1 MNKLTELT
9 TAEYT
14 KQRDTLNLIASEN
27 YPSQKVLDLL
37 GSVWS
42 NKYAEGTPGKRY
54 YAGNV
59 YADEMETFVQQKA
72 LEVFDTTGEYSVNA
86 QVLSGSPANTM
97 VYMAMLEAGDTIMSL
112 NLANGGHLSHL
123 HATSNFLKFFKH
135 VNYDVTE
142 TTPGTYDIDEADY
155 QVKLAEHKPKLVILG
170 FSAYPRKYEFAKLT
184 TWAHAAGALVLAD
197 IAHINGLVAAGLH
210 DTPFRAGDEGA
221 DFVSMTTHKTF
232 RGPRSAMLFAKTDHI
247 AAINKTIFPGT
258 SGGPHLH
265 AIAAVGQALL
275 EILGEDQHPDGRSF
289 KDYSQAVLDTCKA
302 LENGAKE
309 GGLTVVSPTQNHLC
323 LVKLPDDVD
332 SLEFQRLLER
342 VGIITNRN
350 MLPFD
355 TKSAWR
361 PSGMRFGTAA
371 LASRGLTVEQA
382 GDLGR
387 LIASLALGKTTE
399 DAAHEQTV
407 SLAKQLAW
415 WYNEPTRSSKV

>member
-1 MNKLTELT
+1 MNYLTDLT
-9 TAEYT
+9 GKEFA

-72 LEVFDTTGEYSVNA
+72 LEVYDSTGEYGVNV

-97 VYMAMLEAGDTIMSL
+97 VYLAMLQPGDTIMSL

-123 HATSNFLKFFKH
+123 HATSNFMKFFKL
-135 VNYDVTE
+135 VNYDVVETE
-142 TTPGTYDIDEADY
+142 PGTYDIDQADY
-155 QVKLAEHKPKLVILG
+155 QAKLAQAHPKLVILG
-170 FSAYPRKYEFAKLT
+170 FSAYPRKYEFAQMTK
-184 TWAHAAGALVLAD
+184 WAHEAGALVLAD

-210 DTPFRAGDEGA
+210 DTPFKAGDEGA

-232 RGPRSAMLFAKTDHI
+232 RGPRAAMLFAKNEHMP
-247 AAINKTIFPGT
+247 AINKTIFPGT

-289 KDYSQAVLDTCKA
+289 KDYSQAVLDTSKA
-302 LENGAKE
+302 LEE
-309 GGLTVVSPTQNHLC
+309 GTQAAGLTVVSPTQNHLS
-323 LVKLPDDVD
+323 LIKLPDEVD
-332 SLEFQRLLER
+332 SLEFQRTLER
-342 VGIITNRN
+342 AGIISNRN

-361 PSGMRFGTAA
+361 PSGMRFGTPA
-371 LASRGLTVEQA
+371 LASRGMTVQQA
-382 GDLGR
+382 HELGEV
-387 LIASLALGKTTE
+387 IGKLALNNTTE
-399 DAAHEQTV
+399 EAATAFTHQLT
-407 SLAKQLAW
+407 KQLAW
-415 WYNEPTRSSKV
+415 WYAE

>member
-1 MNKLTELT
+1 MAHTNQLFNLTEQEF
-9 TAEYT
+9 A

-27 YPSQKVLDLL
+27 YPSPKVLQLL
-37 GSVWS
+37 GSVWM

-54 YAGNV
+54 YAGNIQ
-59 YADEMETFVQQKA
+59 ADEMETFVQQKA
-72 LEVFDTTGEYSVNA
+72 LQVFDQTGEYGVNV

-97 VYMAMLEAGDTIMSL
+97 VYLAMLQPGDTIMSL

-135 VNYDVTE
+135 VNYDVKE
-142 TTPGTYDIDEADY
+142 TTPGTFDIDKDDY
-155 QVKLAEHKPKLVILG
+155 HAKLREHQPKLVIIG
-170 FSAYPRKYEFAKLT
+170 FSAYPRAYEFAELT
-184 TWAHAAGALVLAD
+184 QWAHEAGALVLAD

-210 DTPFRAGDEGA
+210 DTPFQAGDKGA

-232 RGPRSAMLFAKTDHI
+232 RGPRGAMLFAKQDHM

-265 AIAAVGQALL
+265 AIAATGQALL
-275 EILGEDQHPDGRSF
+275 EILGEDQYPDGRSF
-289 KDYSQAVLDTCKA
+289 KDYSQAVLDTAKA
-302 LENGAKE
+302 LEE
-309 GGLTVVSPTQNHLC
+309 GCATAGLTIISPTQNHLG
-323 LVKLPDDVD
+323 LVKLPDAVD

-350 MLPFD
+350 MIPFD

-371 LASRGLTVEQA
+371 LASRGLTASQA
-382 GDLGR
+382 RAIGQLIGDL
-387 LIASLALGKTTE
+387 ASGKTTE
-399 DAAHEQTV
+399 ADATAQVKE
-407 SLAKQLAW
+407 LATTLN
-415 WYNEPTRSSKV
+415 WYYKNL

>member
-1 MNKLTELT
+1 MNKFFDLTKSEF
-9 TAEYT
+9 A

-59 YADEMETFVQQKA
+59 FVDEMETLVQEKA
-72 LEVFDTTGEYSVNA
+72 LQVFDTTGEYAVNV

-97 VYMAMLEAGDTIMSL
+97 VYLAMLEPGDTIMSL

-123 HATSNFLKFFKH
+123 HATSNFMKFFKL

-142 TTPGTYDIDEADY
+142 TEPGTFDIDQEDFHT
-155 QVKLAEHKPKLVILG
+155 KLLEHKPKLVILG

-184 TWAHAAGALVLAD
+184 KWAHEAGALVLAD

-210 DTPFRAGDEGA
+210 DSPFKAGPEGA
-221 DFVSMTTHKTF
+221 DFVSMTTHKTY
-232 RGPRSAMLFAKTDHI
+232 RGPRSAMLFAKQDHI

-265 AIAAVGQALL
+265 AIAAVGQATL

-289 KDYSQAVLDTCKA
+289 KDYSQTVLDTSKA
-302 LENGAKE
+302 LEE
-309 GGLTVVSPTQNHLC
+309 GTKAAGLSVVSPTQNHLC
-323 LVKLPDDVD
+323 LIKLPDSVD
-332 SLEFQRLLER
+332 SLEFQRSLER
-342 VGIITNRN
+342 AGIISNRN

-382 GDLGR
+382 SELGNV
-387 LIASLALGKTTE
+387 IGNLALEKITE
-399 DAAHEQTV
+399 AAAKDF
-407 SLAKQLAW
+407 SKDLARQLNW
-415 WYNEPTRSSKV
+415 WYT

>member
-1 MNKLTELT
+1 MNTIFDLTAQEF
-9 TAEYT
+9 A

-59 YADEMETFVQQKA
+59 HADEMESFVQQKA
-72 LEVFDTTGEYSVNA
+72 LEVFDTTGEYGVNV

-97 VYMAMLEAGDTIMSL
+97 VFLAMLEAGDTIMSL

-123 HATSNFLKFFKH
+123 HATSNYLKFFKL
-135 VNYDVTE
+135 VNYDVKE
-142 TTPGTYDIDEADY
+142 TVPGTFDIDEHDFKT
-155 QVKLAEHKPKLVILG
+155 KLAQAKPKLVILG

-184 TWAHAAGALVLAD
+184 RLAHEAGALVLAD

-210 DTPFRAGDEGA
+210 DSPFKAGDEGA

-232 RGPRSAMLFAKTDHI
+232 RGPRAAMLFAKNDYLP
-247 AAINKTIFPGT
+247 AVNKTIFPGT

-275 EILGEDQHPDGRSF
+275 EILGEDQYPDGRSF
-289 KDYSQAVLDTCKA
+289 KDYSRSVLDTCKA
-302 LENGAKE
+302 LEE
-309 GGLTVVSPTQNHLC
+309 GCKAAGLEVVSPTQNHLC
-323 LVKLPDDVD
+323 LVKLPDTVD

-342 VGIITNRN
+342 VGIISNRN
-350 MLPFD
+350 MIPFD

-371 LASRGLTVEQA
+371 LASRGLTVKQA
-382 GDLGR
+382 GELGK
-387 LIASLALGKTTE
+387 LIGDLALGKTTE
-399 DAAHEQTV
+399 DVAQKYSAI
-407 SLAKQLAW
+407 LARQLNW
-415 WYNEPTRSSKV
+415 WYAGE